1 MRLTESIAEPA
12 ALEWFGELA
21 CALGDLALPSVLP
34 ASRRALTQNQLA
46 GFVPGSPISLAI
58 PVHQIAECAEVPV
71 DEKGLP
77 ITAYC
82 GLLRLTFHES
92 Y

>member
-1 MRLTESIAEPA
+1 MSLT
-12 ALEWFGELA
+12 ALEWFEALA
-21 CALGDLALPSVLP
+21 CAHAYLGFPVIFP
-34 ASRRALTQNQLA
+34 AVRGALTQNQLA
-46 GFVPGSPISLAI
+46 GFVPGSPISSTI

-77 ITAYC
+77 ITAYY
-82 GLLRLTFHES
+82 GLLRVMFHEP

>member
-1 MRLTESIAEPA
+1 MVEEAT
-12 ALEWFGELA
+12 LEWLGELGYA
-21 CALGDLALPSVLP
+21 VILPAVRGALP
-34 ASRRALTQNQLA
+34 QNRLA

-58 PVHQIAECAEVPV
+58 PVHQIAECAKVPV

-77 ITAYC
+77 ITAYY